1 MPLFKPKDNYLGID
15 LGTSSIK
22 MVELANFNGRPRLV
36 TYGFTERSLG
46 SIGNNDTLINNIDQT
61 AAVILDI
68 CKKSKATA
76 KKVVTALPNYSV
88 FTSILN
94 LPDMPKKDLASAIT
108 WEAKKIIPIPLE
120 EIILDWK
127 IIEETSDSPVVGAN
141 IAAPGS
147 VPDML
152 QANNPIGQISSKSKK
167 NLKIL
172 LTGAN
177 KGLIRKYIE
186 IFNKTGLNLLSLE
199 TENFALIRSLVG
211 NDKSVIMVI
220 DIGASTSSIT
230 VVDKGIPF
238 LSRSIDIG
246 GFSITRAISNSL
258 NVSMERAEQ
267 FKQDLSLDME
277 TADNSL
283 PQTVEKAFIPILN
296 EIKYTINL
304 YQEANNKKVEKIILS
319 GGSAL
324 LGHLTGYVS
333 SSLNVNAYIGDPWAR
348 TIFPVDLK
356 PILDRIGSRFAVSV
370 GLAMRDIE

>member
-1 MPLFKPKDNYLGID
+1 MAFFQSKDSYLGID

-36 TYGFTERSLG
+36 TYGFTERSLS
-46 SIGNNDTLINNIDQT
+46 SIGNNDILINNIDQT

-68 CKKSKATA
+68 CKKA
-76 KKVVTALPNYSV
+76 KTSARKVITALPNYSV

-127 IIEETSDSPVVGAN
+127 IIEETNDNQSGGAVKPVAGISP
-141 IAAPGS
+141 
-147 VPDML
+147 DRL
-152 QANNPIGQISSKSKK
+152 QVNNPIGQISSKSRK

-211 NDKSVIMVI
+211 NDKSVVMVV

-230 VVDKGIPF
+230 IVDKGIPF

-246 GFSITRAISNSL
+246 GFSITRAVSNSL

-267 FKQDLSLDME
+267 FKQDLSLDIE

-283 PQTVEKAFIPILN
+283 PQTVEKAFTPILN

-324 LGHLTGYVS
+324 LGHLTGYIS
-333 SSLNVNAYIGDPWAR
+333 GALSINTYIGDPWAR
-348 TIFPVDLK
+348 IIFPVDLK